1 MAAEANFTMAKAAS
15 TQRDVRSLGSM
26 DAVASTETRAVA
38 GRTFVK
44 LGDTWTDVH
53 FADVRGRAT
62 VIKVKAYSPAYFAV
76 VRELPR
82 FGGAFALGEHIVIA
96 GTQVVLEIAADGVEA
111 LTGAQLEQIRR
122 GLR

>member
-1 MAAEANFTMAKAAS
+1 MAAEANFAMAKAAS

-44 LGDTWTDVH
+44 LGDTTDVH

-62 VIKVKAYSPAYFAV
+62 VIKVKAYSPAYFAM

-96 GTQVVLEIAADGVEA
+96 GKQRVLEIAADGVEA